1 MNRPTEVLVAIAA
14 GVAIIVGAVYI
25 GTHTDVNCF
34 NWFGL
39 AKGCAATVH

>member
-14 GVAIIVGAVYI
+14 GVAIIVGAVYVAN
-25 GTHTDVNCF
+25 HTDISCF

-39 AKGCAATVH
+39 AKSCVATTH